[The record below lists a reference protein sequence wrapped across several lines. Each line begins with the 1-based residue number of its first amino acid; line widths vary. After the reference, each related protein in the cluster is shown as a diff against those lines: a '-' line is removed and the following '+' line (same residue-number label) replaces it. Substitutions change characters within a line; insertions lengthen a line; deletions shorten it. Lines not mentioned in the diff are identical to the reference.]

1 MFFILDFT
9 QIFWT
14 DLSNIT
20 FNFLIYYLLA
30 TGKVGVLFLNQQV
43 DILVVIYIMTWN
55 TPIVIYCIYVDV
67 SWLPV

>member
-1 MFFILDFT
+1 MAHQWLLISLFNISKFMFFILDFT

-43 DILVVIYIMTWN
+43 DILVVIYIMT
-55 TPIVIYCIYVDV
+55 
-67 SWLPV
+67 